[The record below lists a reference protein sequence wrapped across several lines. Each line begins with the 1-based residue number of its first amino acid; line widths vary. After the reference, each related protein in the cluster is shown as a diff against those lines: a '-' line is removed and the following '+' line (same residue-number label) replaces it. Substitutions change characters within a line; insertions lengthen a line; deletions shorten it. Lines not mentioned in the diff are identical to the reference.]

1 MKKIVLVLLIAICSL
16 FISCE
21 KEEIIVD
28 KPTFIEEPT
37 KGGEFLY
44 ENEFEWVY
52 KSVGY
57 TYIDSLDI
65 CIYSDLKGCPC
76 IINVCVPTKDYDSI
90 NAENIYGL
98 YGNLTASENAVFA
111 NFHNEKVYIYK
122 FLERSI
128 TEHTISGIYKCFNE
142 IK

>member
-1 MKKIVLVLLIAICSL
+1 MKKILIILITICSL

-21 KEEIIVD
+21 KEEIVVD

-37 KGGEFLY
+37 EGGKFLY
-44 ENEFEWVY
+44 ESEFEWVY
-52 KSVGY
+52 EYGN

-65 CIYSDLKGCPC
+65 CIYASSKGVLPSV
-76 IINVCVPTKDYDSI
+76 INVCVPTQDYNSI

-98 YGNLTASENAVFA
+98 YGNLIVSENAVFA
-111 NFHNEKVYIYK
+111 NIYNEKVYIYK
-122 FLERSI
+122 VLEHSE
-128 TEHTISGIYKCFNE
+128 TEYTISGIYKCFNE